1 MVVVVSGLQAIS
13 SEILEAADLFGA
25 GLWKRVRYVILPM
38 LRPSLQVALILRTI
52 LALQVFA
59 VVIAL
64 SGGDIVTVLANEAYR
79 QYYDLRNVNVAAAY
93 AGLILL
99 LSMVSAVFYLRLV
112 RSNEE
117 ATVMTALPGDRCA
130 AVPGIGRDAAQAA
143 PTRAAPP
150 AVQPRAGLCP
160 GDRDLSVGAGAHLV
174 HRLDGLHHTGIRAR
188 LSEGGAALHPLL
200 VRDDALLPQLQGII
214 PGTINS
220 IVVAIITLVLSTI
233 IAAPAGY
240 AISRYIFRGRDTYR
254 LSILA
259 VRAFPVVILAIPLA
273 VVFINFGI
281 YDSVYSLALMH
292 TALTLPTTILVIGS
306 VFASIPYELEEAA
319 QVFGCSPLQA
329 FRTVV
334 LPLVAPGIAAA
345 SIFTFVMSW
354 NEVFAASIL
363 TLQNRTLPAQ
373 VLSALNQSSEAYQ
386 FAGAFF
392 MMIPALIF
400 ILLIRRYLFNMWG
413 QVTK

>member
-1 MVVVVSGLQAIS
+1 MSASGQLAQTAPVQASAEMQKVRQAALRRQRLNRGVTYFIA
-13 SEILEAADLFGA
+13 ILIC
-25 GLWKRVRYVILPM
+25 LWVLIPIWFIASM
-38 LRPSLQVALILRTI
+38 ALTTPE
-52 LALQVFA
+52 V
-59 VVIAL
+59 
-64 SGGDIVTVLANEAYR
+64 
-79 QYYDLRNVNVAAAY
+79 
-93 AGLILL
+93 
-99 LSMVSAVFYLRLV
+99 V
-112 RSNEE
+112 RSYPKG
-117 ATVMTALPGDRCA
+117 VLPFIPFSFETMRFF
-130 AVPGIGRDAAQAA
+130 
-143 PTRAAPP
+143 
-150 AVQPRAGLCP
+150 
-160 GDRDLSVGAGAHLV
+160 LS
-174 HRLDGLHHTGIRAR
+174 
-188 LSEGGAALHPLL
+188 S
-200 VRDDALLPQLQGII
+200 QGII

-220 IVVAIITLVLSTI
+220 IIVAIITLLLSTI

-240 AISRYIFRGRDTYR
+240 AISRYFFPGRDFYR

-319 QVFGCSPLQA
+319 QVYGCTPLQA

-345 SIFTFVMSW
+345 AIFTFVMSW

-363 TLQNRTLPAQ
+363 TVRNRTLPAQ
-373 VLSALNQSSEAYQ
+373 VLSTLSQSSEPYQ

-392 MMIPALIF
+392 MMIPAMIF
-400 ILLIRRYLFNMWG
+400 IFVIRRYLFNMWG
-413 QVTK
+413 QISK